1 MALRRACSYQAN
13 IKTPEAPD
21 TYSAILVT
29 FQQNQQNLINLDKS
43 QLIIGEELVTVQLDQ
58 EQTRQFQAGVPA
70 FLQIRAYKSQY
81 EAPGSKVWT
90 LDVYPALNDEVL
102 S

>member
-29 FQQNQQNLINLDKS
+29 FQQHQQNLFNLDKS